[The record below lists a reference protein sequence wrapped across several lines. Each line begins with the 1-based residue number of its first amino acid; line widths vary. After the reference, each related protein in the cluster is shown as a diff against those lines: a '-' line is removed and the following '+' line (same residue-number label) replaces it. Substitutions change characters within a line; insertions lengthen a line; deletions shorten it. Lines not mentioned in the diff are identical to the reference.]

1 MTQRLQEYLDR
12 NNLSEPLQSAYRKHH
27 STESALIKVHNDIH
41 QALDQKQVIFLV
53 ILDLSAAFDTIDK
66 DKLIS
71 RFSSRGVRGTA
82 LAWISSYLSDR
93 LQAVRIN
100 ESIYM
105 SSAAELPFGVPQG
118 SVLGPLFF
126 SICQPAR

>member
-66 DKLIS
+66 DILIS
-71 RFSSRGVRGTA
+71 RFSSRA
-82 LAWISSYLSDR
+82 
-93 LQAVRIN
+93 
-100 ESIYM
+100 
-105 SSAAELPFGVPQG
+105 
-118 SVLGPLFF
+118 
-126 SICQPAR
+126 